1 MCEPNTPA
9 PADPERVLAG
19 LQAAGARIDRDV
31 VILGMAAGVIL
42 RCGLACDALR
52 ALDGE
57 KRLTYARNPQ
67 IGLECAAG
75 RAAQAPAGAATGT
88 DGSARR
94 RER

>member
-52 ALDGE
+52 ALHSPTQGLDRP
-57 KRLTYARNPQ
+57 KPQ
-67 IGLECAAG
+67 NGSQWFAAG
-75 RAAQAPAGAATGT
+75 PL
-88 DGSARR
+88 
-94 RER
+94 RE